1 MKTVS
6 MLELRKEAENIIRS
20 IQQGQRLVLTYR
32 GKPVA
37 RLEPVRETEEVTSD
51 DPFYTL
57 YEQADETG
65 DSLSNQAM
73 DELIYGL

>member
-37 RLEPVRETEEVTSD
+37 RLEPVREEEVTGD

-65 DSLSNQAM
+65 DALSNQAM
-73 DELIYGL
+73 DELIYGR